1 MDSTAHY
8 LKAGERL
15 GLVLQGSNT
24 PRWDVASGFDIDP
37 SLSGSAKRI
46 VTQVESDGT
55 ARLELSMI
63 DPTELSDES

>member
-1 MDSTAHY
+1 M
-8 LKAGERL
+8 
-15 GLVLQGSNT
+15 LQGSNT

-37 SLSGSAKRI
+37 SLSGSAQRI